1 MTRTTPPPPP
11 AEDPPPA
18 RRRHPRHGRVGP
30 AQMAARA
37 SGALKHWLA
46 HLEVFG
52 PGQPSGWLDLVAGY
66 PTGALL
72 LITGAIL
79 AGRRRPTS
87 KSTNT

>member
-1 MTRTTPPPPP
+1 MTRTTPRPAP
-11 AEDPPPA
+11 AEDPQRA
-18 RRRHPRHGRVGP
+18 WRRHRLLVRVGQ
-30 AQMAARA
+30 ALMAA
-37 SGALKHWLA
+37 GAIVAIIHWLA

-79 AGRRRPTS
+79 AGRRRPSS

>member
-1 MTRTTPPPPP
+1 
-11 AEDPPPA
+11 
-18 RRRHPRHGRVGP
+18 
-30 AQMAARA
+30 MAA
-37 SGALKHWLA
+37 GAIVAIIHWLA

-52 PGQPSGWLDLVAGY
+52 PGQLSGWLDLVAGY

>member
-1 MTRTTPPPPP
+1 
-11 AEDPPPA
+11 
-18 RRRHPRHGRVGP
+18 
-30 AQMAARA
+30 
-37 SGALKHWLA
+37 
-46 HLEVFG
+46 VFG

>member
-1 MTRTTPPPPP
+1 MTRTTPRPAP
-11 AEDPPPA
+11 AEDPQRA
-18 RRRHPRHGRVGP
+18 WRRHRLLVRVGQ
-30 AQMAARA
+30 ALMAA
-37 SGALKHWLA
+37 GAIVAIIHWLV